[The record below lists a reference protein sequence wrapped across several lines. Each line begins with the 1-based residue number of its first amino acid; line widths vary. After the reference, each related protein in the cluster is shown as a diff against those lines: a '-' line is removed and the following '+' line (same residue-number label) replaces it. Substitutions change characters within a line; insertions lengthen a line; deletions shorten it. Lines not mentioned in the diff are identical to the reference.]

1 MSVPEY
7 QKKATK
13 KWKSANYEKICVEYP
28 KGTRDTWKN
37 EAKKRGLSL
46 AQLISNAVSEY
57 LSNYKGV

>member
-28 KGTRDTWKN
+28 KGTRDAWKD

-46 AQLISNAVSEY
+46 AQLILQAVTEF
-57 LSNYKGV
+57 LEK